1 MSNLPKS
8 RFLDRQTPPSIFTM
22 IALVAVA
29 SIPLNIFLP
38 SLPAMAAYFETPY
51 SVMQLAVTGFLIL
64 TGLLQLVIG
73 PLSDRY
79 GRRSVLL
86 VALLIFA
93 AATAGSALATS
104 FNEFMLY
111 RLIQAVV
118 VAGTAI
124 SRASVRDMV
133 SREKAASL
141 IGYITM
147 GMALAPML
155 TPPLGGYLGANFG
168 WQANFYV
175 LTAAGVFVFVVTYFD
190 YGETNLKRSASFTE
204 QFKAYP
210 QLLTSR
216 RFWGYALTTA
226 FAAACYFAYLGGA
239 PYVGAVVYQL
249 SPEQIGLYLMFTP
262 LGYIIGNFISGR
274 FSAVI
279 GLERMLIFGTLIVLV
294 PMITCL
300 VVIASGVTHPLGFYA
315 FTFAIGLGNG
325 MVLPNANA
333 GMLDVMPSLA
343 GSASGL
349 GGAVLMLGGSA
360 FSVAAGF
367 FLTETSGAYPLLLCI
382 IVSSFCSLI
391 LVIYT
396 LRVEQAVRGD

>member
-86 VALLIFA
+86 VALLIFT

-104 FNEFMLY
+104 FNEFMVY

-141 IGYITM
+141 IGYITC
-147 GMALAPML
+147 LL
-155 TPPLGGYLGANFG
+155 YTSD
-168 WQANFYV
+168 
-175 LTAAGVFVFVVTYFD
+175 AAD
-190 YGETNLKRSASFTE
+190 E
-204 QFKAYP
+204 
-210 QLLTSR
+210 
-216 RFWGYALTTA
+216 
-226 FAAACYFAYLGGA
+226 
-239 PYVGAVVYQL
+239 
-249 SPEQIGLYLMFTP
+249 
-262 LGYIIGNFISGR
+262 
-274 FSAVI
+274 
-279 GLERMLIFGTLIVLV
+279 
-294 PMITCL
+294 
-300 VVIASGVTHPLGFYA
+300 
-315 FTFAIGLGNG
+315 
-325 MVLPNANA
+325 
-333 GMLDVMPSLA
+333 
-343 GSASGL
+343 
-349 GGAVLMLGGSA
+349 
-360 FSVAAGF
+360 
-367 FLTETSGAYPLLLCI
+367 
-382 IVSSFCSLI
+382 
-391 LVIYT
+391 
-396 LRVEQAVRGD
+396 

>member
-396 LRVEQAVRGD
+396 LRVEQAVRKD